1 MAFVEDVLESGNIM
15 TGVAIGALSLVLPAI
30 FPAIR
35 GPMIAVL
42 TAGATLFVE
51 AEFEVEGEAVEA
63 LVETTMEVLSEAV
76 AGSETELHQ
85 AAETTLRQFTHRAR
99 TRSNRWGR
107 DEKDRAA
114 RHRRHTTALKRAME
128 RQSKKW
134 PAAQHG
140 VIARL
145 AEGVIEDW

>member
-1 MAFVEDVLESGNIM
+1 
-15 TGVAIGALSLVLPAI
+15 
-30 FPAIR
+30 
-35 GPMIAVL
+35 MIAVL

-51 AEFEVEGEAVEA
+51 AEF
-63 LVETTMEVLSEAV
+63 
-76 AGSETELHQ
+76 
-85 AAETTLRQFTHRAR
+85 
-99 TRSNRWGR
+99 RWGR

-140 VIARL
+140 VIARI